1 MALSIITDKFRI
13 ENAKKFVQAMK
24 NRPYPG
30 TFSTSQ
36 SDYERVKTSKLE
48 GELDNMYMFIGKITP
63 WFADG
68 TETPVPDVNGNFRQ
82 DTEIWSNALAAKKVE
97 ITDIAHVTFRENWTD
112 NETYPFYSSDQT
124 NTSTFNDPSSPN
136 FFVLDEQEFR
146 VYKCL
151 FNNYESPSTERPSDV
166 GGVGG
171 DPIRVQREPFYTPDG
186 YLWKYMYTIDPSLA
200 VSFLTDEYMPVRK
213 DIINDILTDDNSSVD
228 GAIYRIWFPQKSND
242 ANAAVASPAGIP
254 FARIR
259 VEGID
264 SSTDIGTDT
273 LTIDLTNTDNSDRIA
288 ATVANN
294 DDMVGYQVEH
304 IIDDGTTK
312 EIEIAEITASTV
324 EETGGSR
331 TVLTLTVKSLS
342 PLKDPGQTTQFS
354 IPSSAAETWFISPL
368 IDIRGEGENASAMMM
383 LVGENG
389 FDSTTRVFAPVDAVS
404 REDALDIIMN
414 TNGNGY
420 YNIYERNEFDGTPE
434 SLVVIRQGLAE
445 IGETAGGN
453 ALTPGDQTIEQDREI
468 LNVAEI
474 VSVTPYGGH
483 SYDNVSELYAY
494 TIMINQTFDGGE
506 AGSAT
511 VQNDFRQI
519 ALIQNP
525 IEQDGSLANA
535 AIYRQTIRL
544 EFNGDITTSID
555 YDDEISDQ
563 SDTDAERNLFGRVV
577 KLEYLS
583 VENKTQVYLSSSF
596 GMLSRTA
603 QEVYDINAGH
613 NLYVSYDA
621 SSGLSP
627 FTLLTMSDRMIVPGS
642 DGQYQKGLASNADQ
656 GLQFL
661 TGDLFY
667 VENRKPIIRASDQS
681 ENVKLVVEY

>member
-30 TFSTSQ
+30 TFSSSQ

-68 TETPVPDVNGNFRQ
+68 TETPVPDVSGNYRQ
-82 DTEIWSNALAAKKVE
+82 DTEIWANALAAKKIS
-97 ITDIAHVTFRENWTD
+97 ITDIAHVTFRENWT
-112 NETYPFYSSDQT
+112 NNVQYPFYSSDQT
-124 NTSTFNDPSSPN
+124 NTSTFNDSSTPN
-136 FFVLDEQEFR
+136 FFVLDEKEFR

-151 FNNYESPSTERPSDV
+151 FNNYNSPSTEQPTLV

-171 DPIRVQREPFYTPDG
+171 DPIRVQREPFYTADG
-186 YLWKYMYTIDPSLA
+186 YLWKYMYTIDPALA

-213 DIINDILTDDNSSVD
+213 DLINDTGSDDNATID
-228 GAIYRIWFPQKSND
+228 GAIYRIWFPQKTLPSD
-242 ANAAVASPAGIP
+242 TVSSPSGDL
-254 FARIR
+254 FARVR

-264 SSTDIGTDT
+264 SSTDITTSG
-273 LTIDLTNTDNSDRIA
+273 LTIDLLNADNALRIA

-304 IIDDGTTK
+304 VIDDGTTK
-312 EIEIAEITASTV
+312 TIEIAEIVGSTV
-324 EETGGSR
+324 TETGGIR
-331 TVLTLTVKSLS
+331 DTLQLTVKRL
-342 PLKDPGQTTQFS
+342 DDETEDAFS
-354 IPSSAAETWFISPL
+354 VPTSSTETWFIAPF
-368 IDIRGEGENASAMMM
+368 IDIRGEGKNATAMMYIN
-383 LVGENG
+383 GESG
-389 FDSTTRVFAPVDAVS
+389 FDLNTRTFAPADA
-404 REDALDIIMN
+404 EPAGNALDIIMN
-414 TNGNGY
+414 TNGSGY
-420 YNIYERNEFDGTPE
+420 HNIYERNDFDGTLE
-434 SLVVIRQGLAE
+434 SLVIIRQGLAE
-445 IGETAGGN
+445 IGPSI
-453 ALTPGDQTIEQDREI
+453 TPGAQTIEQDREI
-468 LNVAEI
+468 NNVAEI
-474 VSVTPYGGH
+474 VSITPYGGH

-494 TIMINQTFDGGE
+494 TIMINVTFDGNE

-511 VQNDFRQI
+511 VQNDFRQV

-535 AIYRQTIRL
+535 AIYRQTIRV
-544 EFNGDITTSID
+544 EFDGDITSSID

-577 KLEYLS
+577 KWEYLS

-621 SSGLSP
+621 SSGLAP

-642 DGQYQKGLASNADQ
+642 EGQYQKGLASNEDQ

-667 VENRKPIIRASDQS
+667 VENRKPIIRAADQS